1 MKPQISLSFFQ
12 GAAFSQK
19 EILNISVVSVC
30 SGLYIIYSYLW
41 ALIPPPQNGCY
52 SFRKHSFINQHK
64 GFNLQSLSFR
74 RSGILN
80 WRLSF
85 RGERQM
91 KEMKAVVWL
100 EHEEQL
106 ALCGTKLW
114 SVFLIRAA
122 PHRARPRLAE
132 EELNYSASVPC
143 TPAIPTDPAR
153 FLPLSL
159 PPPPLLPPSFLPSLW
174 PRAQRERELERRTRF
189 FFFFGS
195 FSFPLKQTRSR
206 LVFLEFFFLF
216 PDVNV
221 DFLLY
226 FRLPSWPPPQHWRK
240 RKKKKKNPPRF
251 ESVPASLCVACGGRL
266 VNSLAASSHM
276 AAEYHMRARTHHTS
290 FTNNLSCSGE
300 PPPTATFSAPS
311 YLWGH

>member
-12 GAAFSQK
+12 GAADKQK
-19 EILNISVVSVC
+19 EILNVSVVSVY
-30 SGLYIIYSYLW
+30 SGLYVIYSYLW
-41 ALIPPPQNGCY
+41 ALITPP
-52 SFRKHSFINQHK
+52 SFRKHLFINQYK
-64 GFNLQSLSFR
+64 GFNLQSLSFC
-74 RSGILN
+74 RSGNLN

-91 KEMKAVVWL
+91 KEMKAVVWW

-159 PPPPLLPPSFLPSLW
+159 PPPPPPLLPPSFLPLLW
-174 PRAQRERELERRTRF
+174 PRAQRERAGKEDQICFLFWVF
-189 FFFFGS
+189 FFPPKTNTFTSCVSG
-195 FSFPLKQTRSR
+195 
-206 LVFLEFFFLF
+206 VFLFVSRCKCGF
-216 PDVNV
+216 PFV
-221 DFLLY
+221 F
-226 FRLPSWPPPQHWRK
+226 PPPLVTSTSTLEEK
-240 RKKKKKNPPRF
+240 KEKKKTPPRF